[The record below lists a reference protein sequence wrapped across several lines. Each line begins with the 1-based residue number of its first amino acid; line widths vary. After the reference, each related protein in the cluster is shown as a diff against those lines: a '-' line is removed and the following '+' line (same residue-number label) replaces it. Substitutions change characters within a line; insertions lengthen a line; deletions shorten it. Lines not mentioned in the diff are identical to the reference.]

1 MEESMKIDVNLITL
15 LGEKKLARRILTSE
29 RGLPILELEVL
40 FMEPKEETKINHWD
54 KLLPYILK
62 TDNFPKKWY
71 ETTKKLFF
79 PYSEESGLIL
89 GFNKKESNLIYEFE
103 EQDFLYK
110 EIIKITPEE
119 IINKELKNSLE
130 PHILKRSH
138 GKDGRIIID
147 LESKIIA
154 YDSLV

>member
-1 MEESMKIDVNLITL
+1 MEESMKVDVDYINL
-15 LGEKKLARRILTSE
+15 LGKEKLARKILTSE
-29 RGLPILELEVL
+29 RGLPISKLEVS
-40 FMEPKEETKINHWD
+40 FIEPTEETKINHWD

-62 TDNFPKKWY
+62 TDKFPIEWY

-79 PYSEESGLIL
+79 PYSEELGLISE
-89 GFNKKESNLIYEFE
+89 FNKKESNLIYEFE